1 MDFDWAFANTDAE
14 LLFQVLSARHEQVST
29 IITTNLQ
36 FSEWTSIFLDHR
48 LCKALIDRLT
58 HKAHIIDTG
67 ELSNRFMEAI
77 AKFNESKNQGK
88 K

>member
-1 MDFDWAFANTDAE
+1 M
-14 LLFQVLSARHEQVST
+14 LSTRHEQAST
-29 IITTNLQ
+29 IITTNLP

-77 AKFNESKNQGK
+77 AKFNESKNQEK